1 MFSLFSGIFF
11 TVMFFFLLKNLIII
25 YLLIRNS
32 GIALAISFKPK
43 SFIYVH
49 YLIRNY
55 IRYTLPII
63 VSIGMI
69 YVVPLFGS
77 GPLWH
82 LFDQTMTQPCKDNIW
97 SALFFTNN
105 FQNNIEDMVNSFLI
119 INEIIFLKNFHCL
132 TLVQFADSICFDDF
146 SAKIIGTSYF
156 IN

>member
-1 MFSLFSGIFF
+1 MFSLFSGICFI
-11 TVMFFFLLKNLIII
+11 VMFFFLLKNLIII

-119 INEIIFLKNFHCL
+119 INEIIFYNFSL
-132 TLVQFADSICFDDF
+132 SNISAICRRYLFR
-146 SAKIIGTSYF
+146 
-156 IN
+156 